1 MTQTHYLPTV
11 NIKLSSMNL
20 MEASDSSA
28 IASFAGNNQ
37 EELITNNLLLLPGE
51 TSEMLI
57 ELENLSDRS
66 ITWRLEI
73 TGDFPINWCDW
84 YQETAAEIPAFSKL
98 DESLYF
104 EVPTD
109 FFENQFVLNQRRSRL
124 KLNYEAQVSIYAETN
139 NQRQLIAYRVF
150 NLCVRPNTSYLNF
163 LPNIYK
169 EVDFIGRFV
178 GIFEQAFDPVVQI
191 EEVLWSYLDPLTAPE
206 AMLPFLAQWVAW
218 PIDPHWN
225 MQQQRR
231 LIRNAI
237 ELYRWHGTRFG
248 LRFYLH
254 LYTGL
259 PLDEDLPEVQK
270 HIGIEEIFSGGF
282 LLGTTTIGVDSML
295 GGGRPFHFI
304 VCLRPDPDKEIDEQ
318 IVRDIIDREKPAF
331 CTYDLDIVYR

>member
-1 MTQTHYLPTV
+1 
-11 NIKLSSMNL
+11 
-20 MEASDSSA
+20 MEASDASA

-37 EELITNNLLLLPGE
+37 QERINNNLLLLPGE

-57 ELENLSDRS
+57 ELENLSDRP

-73 TGDFPINWCDW
+73 TGEYPQNWCNW
-84 YQETAAEIPAFSKL
+84 QQETALEIPPLSKQ

-104 EVPTD
+104 QIPAD
-109 FFENQFVLNQRRSRL
+109 FFENQFALNQRRSRL
-124 KLNYEAQVSIYAETN
+124 QLNYEAQISIYTETN

-150 NLCVRPNTSYLNF
+150 NLCVRPNTTYLNF
-163 LPNIYK
+163 LPTIYR
-169 EVDFIGRFV
+169 EIDFVGRFI
-178 GIFEQAFDPVVQI
+178 GIFEQAFDPVLQI
-191 EEVLWSYLDPLTAPE
+191 QKVLWSYLDPLTAPE

-218 PIDPHWN
+218 PIDNHWDI
-225 MQQQRR
+225 QQQRR

-259 PLDEDLPEVQK
+259 PLDEHLPEVEK

-282 LLGTTTIGVDSML
+282 ILGKTTIGVDSML
-295 GGGRPFHFI
+295 GGGCPFHFI
-304 VCLRPDPDKEIDEQ
+304 ITLRPDPDQEIDEQ
-318 IVRDIIDREKPAF
+318 IVREIIDQQKPAF
-331 CTYDLDIVYR
+331 CTYDLDIVHS